1 MNCEKLS
8 SCKDCIELA
17 LKVIFVAVFVWGVM
31 SLVCCSKSCSSQSSC
46 CKTSVVKTTC
56 GPNCVKPCCSK

>member
-17 LKVIFVAVFVWGVM
+17 LKVIFVAVFTWGVM

-46 CKTSVVKTTC
+46 SKTSVVKTTC